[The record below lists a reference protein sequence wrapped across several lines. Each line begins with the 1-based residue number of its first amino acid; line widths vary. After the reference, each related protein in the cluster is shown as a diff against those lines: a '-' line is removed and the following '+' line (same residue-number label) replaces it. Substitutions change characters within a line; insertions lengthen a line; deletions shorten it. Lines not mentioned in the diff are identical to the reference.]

1 MAQMQT
7 GAAALR
13 WRGALG
19 AKLLNANDDGY
30 HTFRQI
36 WNGMTDRRPSLIARC
51 TSAEDV
57 RAAVKLARTEQLRV
71 SVRGG
76 GHNIAGTAL
85 CDGGLMIDVS
95 PMKEVRVD
103 AERREAIA
111 SPGLLWGEFDRA
123 TQAHGLAT
131 TGGQVS
137 HTGIAGLTLG
147 GGLGYLMGK
156 HGAACDNILS
166 LDLVTADGE
175 MLTCSVDQNK
185 DLFWAM
191 RGAGANFG
199 VVTSFRYRLHPLEQ
213 ILAGIIMY
221 PREKARD
228 LITFHRDFL
237 RGTPDELDTTIAF
250 LNSPERIPLVAVIA
264 VYAGPPTEGDR
275 VLAPLRKF
283 ESPIADLIRPMS
295 YIEAQS
301 MADDL
306 LPIGDRYYWKS
317 SFASELSNPLASIL
331 SEGATS
337 MPSPGSM
344 ILLFEIKGAIQRV
357 PRDAAAFD
365 HRDANFELS
374 IVAHWKH
381 ASDDALNIQ
390 WARELW
396 SSAQPFV
403 STAGYLNHMT
413 ADEPEE
419 RVRAAYGFDKY
430 NKLVELKR
438 VYDPDN
444 FFSQNNNIRPPQS

>member
-1 MAQMQT
+1 
-7 GAAALR
+7 
-13 WRGALG
+13 
-19 AKLLNANDDGY
+19 
-30 HTFRQI
+30 
-36 WNGMTDRRPSLIARC
+36 
-51 TSAEDV
+51 
-57 RAAVKLARTEQLRV
+57 
-71 SVRGG
+71 
-76 GHNIAGTAL
+76 
-85 CDGGLMIDVS
+85 MIDLS
-95 PMKEVRVD
+95 PMKEIQVD
-103 AERREAIA
+103 AKKREAIA
-111 SPGLLWGEFDRA
+111 CPGVLWGEFDRA
-123 TQAHGLAT
+123 TQAHRLAT

-156 HGAACDNILS
+156 HGAACDNVLS

-175 MLTCSVDQNK
+175 MLTCNADQNK
-185 DLFWAM
+185 DLFWSM

-221 PREKARD
+221 PRAKARD
-228 LITFHRDFL
+228 LIAFHRDFL

-250 LNSPERIPLVAVIA
+250 LNSPEGIPLVAVIA
-264 VYAGPPTEGDR
+264 VYAGSPTEGDR
-275 VLAPLRKF
+275 VLEVLRKF

-306 LPIGDRYYWKS
+306 LPVGDRYYWKS
-317 SFASELSNPLASIL
+317 SFASEISDPLASFL
-331 SEGATS
+331 SEGATA

-357 PRDAAAFD
+357 PPDATAFG
-365 HRDANFELS
+365 HRKANFELS
-374 IVAHWKH
+374 IIAHWKD
-381 ASDDALNIQ
+381 ASDDALNIR

-396 SSAQPFV
+396 NSAQPFV
-403 STAGYLNHMT
+403 SSAGYLNHMT

-419 RVRAAYGFDKY
+419 RVRGAYGFDKY
-430 NKLVELKR
+430 DKLAQLKR

-444 FFSQNNNIRPPQS
+444 FFSQNNNIRPAQS